1 MTVDRPD
8 LSIDKLALGS
18 FWVSKCV
25 CGECGGWVE
34 CRSIECLLSMWFVF
48 VTFVLVSMV
57 NCESVLV
64 SVLAS
69 LVVSFTAW
77 CWVDV

>member
-25 CGECGGWVE
+25 WRMWWLGRVSFDRMSVE
-34 CRSIECLLSMWFVF
+34 YVVRFCHVCS
-48 VTFVLVSMV
+48 VLMV
-57 NCESVLV
+57 NGESVLV

-69 LVVSFTAW
+69 LVVPVTVW
-77 CWVDV
+77 CRVDV

>member
-34 CRSIECLLSMWFVF
+34 CRSIECLSSMWFVF
-48 VTFVLVSMV
+48 VTFALVSMV
-57 NCESVLV
+57 NGESVLV

-69 LVVSFTAW
+69 LVVPVTVW
-77 CWVDV
+77 CRVDV

>member
-1 MTVDRPD
+1 M
-8 LSIDKLALGS
+8 
-18 FWVSKCV
+18 

-48 VTFVLVSMV
+48 VTFALVSMV
-57 NCESVLV
+57 NGESVLV

-69 LVVSFTAW
+69 LVVPVTVW
-77 CWVDV
+77 CRVDV